1 MECYRIGVGKSRLSG
16 VRGNCMKKL
25 GLIGGMG
32 PESTIPYYHD
42 IVYGVQEA
50 LGESVFPELT
60 IESVN
65 VFKVLGLCG
74 EQKYDELTK
83 YLMGAIDNLAKS
95 GADFAALSANTPHI
109 IFDRL
114 KEQSPIPLLSFV
126 EATCEEVKRRGLKKI
141 GLFGTIFTMTGEF
154 FKAPFVQNGI
164 EVIVP
169 TESEMELINEK
180 ISTELELGI
189 VKDET
194 LAAFQQIIKRMRDED
209 EIEAIVLGCTELPLL
224 LNDEV
229 SPVSC
234 LDTMQIHIQEIVKT
248 ILD

>member
-1 MECYRIGVGKSRLSG
+1 
-16 VRGNCMKKL
+16 MKKL

-65 VFKVLGLCG
+65 VFKVLGLCK
-74 EQKYDELTK
+74 EQKYDELIA

-109 IFDRL
+109 VFDRL
-114 KEQSPIPLLSFV
+114 KEQSPIPLISIV
-126 EATCEEVKRRGLKKI
+126 EATCEDAKRRGLKKI
-141 GLFGTIFTMTGEF
+141 GLLGTIFTMAGDF
-154 FKAPFVQNGI
+154 FKAPFIENGI

-169 TESEMELINEK
+169 KESEMELINEK
-180 ISTELELGI
+180 ISAELELGI

-194 LAAFQQIIKRMRDED
+194 LTAFQQIIARMRDED
-209 EIEAIVLGCTELPLL
+209 GIEAIVLGCTELPLL

-229 SPVSC
+229 SPVPC

-248 ILD
+248 ILG

>member
-1 MECYRIGVGKSRLSG
+1 
-16 VRGNCMKKL
+16 MKKL

-50 LGESVFPELT
+50 LGEQAFPELT

-65 VFKVLGLCG
+65 VFKVLGLCK

-83 YLMGAIDNLAKS
+83 YLMRAIDNLAKS

-109 IFDRL
+109 VFDRL
-114 KEQSPIPLLSFV
+114 KEQSPIPLISIV
-126 EATCEEVKRRGLKKI
+126 EASCEEAKRRGLKKI
-141 GLFGTIFTMTGEF
+141 GLLGTIFTMTGEF
-154 FKAPFVQNGI
+154 FKAPFIKKGI

-194 LAAFQQIIKRMRDED
+194 LTAFQQIIARMRDED
-209 EIEAIVLGCTELPLL
+209 GIEAIVLGCTELPLL

-229 SPVSC
+229 SPVPC

-248 ILD
+248 IMD

>member
-1 MECYRIGVGKSRLSG
+1 
-16 VRGNCMKKL
+16 MKKL

-42 IVYGVQEA
+42 IVYGVQET
-50 LGESVFPELT
+50 LGELVFPELT

-65 VFKVLGLCG
+65 VFKVLGLCK

-83 YLMGAIDNLAKS
+83 YLMRAIDNLAKS

-109 IFDRL
+109 VFDRL
-114 KEQSPIPLLSFV
+114 KEQSPIPLISIV
-126 EATCEEVKRRGLKKI
+126 EATCEEAKRRGLKKI
-141 GLFGTIFTMTGEF
+141 GLLGTIFTMTGDF
-154 FKAPFVQNGI
+154 FKTPFIEKGI

-169 TESEMELINEK
+169 TESEKELINEK
-180 ISTELELGI
+180 ISAELELGI

-194 LAAFQQIIKRMRDED
+194 LTAFQQIIARMRDED
-209 EIEAIVLGCTELPLL
+209 GIEAIVLGCTELPLL

-234 LDTMQIHIQEIVKT
+234 LDTMQIHIHAIVET